1 MHFDRTRIEIR
12 ERTLAEIIDLALLIV
27 RQSGGRIL
35 LAMLPLTLVMAA
47 FNHFLIGWM
56 ASWEYYHYESDFIP
70 VRYVVNMSLL
80 IFLEVPFVS
89 VVPTLYLGQYV
100 FHDHPSLRRAWRE
113 LPGLLV
119 PVLIN
124 LVVWRGPA
132 IAVLLLWNAESD
144 ANYSAGE
151 FFLLMWC
158 GLQFLLR
165 TSRPYLPEIVLLERH
180 PLRGKK
186 ANQVTVGKRNQ
197 LFHRFGH
204 SNTFSR
210 SIGAALIAVLLA
222 CAMAHGALFMN
233 GVFLGNWRWSSTLV
247 NVAFP
252 AAVWLAAAFVI
263 VIRFLNYL
271 DVRIRDEGW
280 EIDLR
285 LRSEA
290 NRLIQRMTGST
301 P

>member
-12 ERTLAEIIDLALLIV
+12 ERTLAEIIDLSLLIM
-27 RQSGGRIL
+27 RRSGGRIL
-35 LAMLPLTLVMAA
+35 LAMLPFTVVMAA
-47 FNHFLIGWM
+47 FNHVLIGWM

-70 VRYVVNMSLL
+70 VRYVINMSLL
-80 IFLEVPFVS
+80 IFLEVPLVS

-100 FHDHPSLRRAWRE
+100 FHEHPSVRRAWRE
-113 LPGLLV
+113 LPAVLKPVILELV
-119 PVLIN
+119 I
-124 LVVWRGPA
+124 WRGPLIA
-132 IAVLLLWNAESD
+132 ILLLWNAESD
-144 ANYSAGE
+144 ADYSVGE
-151 FFLLMWC
+151 FFFLMWC

-165 TSRPYLPEIVLLERH
+165 TMRPYLPEIVLLERH
-180 PLRGKK
+180 PLRGRKT
-186 ANQVTVGKRNQ
+186 NQVTVGKRNQ
-197 LFHRFGH
+197 MFHRFGH

-210 SIGAALIAVLLA
+210 SLGSAMISILLA
-222 CAMAHGALFMN
+222 GSIAHGALFLN
-233 GVFLGNWRWSSTLV
+233 GVFLSNWRWSPTLV

-252 AAVWLAAAFVI
+252 ASVWLAAAFSMVM
-263 VIRFLNYL
+263 RFLNYL

-290 NRLIQRMTGST
+290 NRIIQRMTGST